1 MTYMEQ
7 RAWSDKFLPEVMEI
21 VHRNHHLLPRPA
33 MGATVCIADEMRDMK
48 QATDAIITHTGEVCI
63 AIRIRRFKYLPSYRN
78 EFTIRIKSKHG
89 GQSELAQSISTDSP
103 TMRRTGWPFGA
114 SSTFPSSGDGSGRS
128 RKQSSVHSRPS
139 TTGTAQWARLFV
151 FVIRLL
157 IASLWTQPTRIP
169 ISCRFFS
176 PNRKDCKRVLD
187 LTPSNVTVTPC
198 S

>member
-89 GQSELAQSISTDSP
+89 GQSELEKIRAGFCSVYFYGFANDAEDGLAFWRILDVSKFRRWLRKIEKTVKRPFQTIDNRDGSMGAAFRVRDSLADCVIVDSTDKDSDQLP
-103 TMRRTGWPFGA
+103 
-114 SSTFPSSGDGSGRS
+114 
-128 RKQSSVHSRPS
+128 
-139 TTGTAQWARLFV
+139 LF
-151 FVIRLL
+151 
-157 IASLWTQPTRIP
+157 
-169 ISCRFFS
+169 
-176 PNRKDCKRVLD
+176 
-187 LTPSNVTVTPC
+187 
-198 S
+198 